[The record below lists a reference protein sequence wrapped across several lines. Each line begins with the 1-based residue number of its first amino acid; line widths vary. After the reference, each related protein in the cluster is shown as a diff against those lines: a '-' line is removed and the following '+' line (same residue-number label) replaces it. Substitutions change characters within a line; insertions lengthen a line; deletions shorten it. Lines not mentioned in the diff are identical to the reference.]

1 MTPTDK
7 EGEKRM
13 LEGIRVLDFSQY
25 LPGPHT
31 SMRLADKGAE
41 VIKVEP
47 LQGDPSRALGA
58 RRKENGLIY
67 LANNRN
73 KKSITVNLKEEA
85 GQALIKQLIEKSDV
99 IIESF
104 RPGVMERLGLSYEQA
119 KKIKP
124 DIIYCSM
131 TGYGQNTSMSGF
143 GSHDINYVAM
153 SGVLSQLKDKDGR
166 PVHPTITLADLV
178 GGISASE
185 EIVSAIVQKHL
196 KGVGAY
202 IDLSLTDVMVSMM
215 NNHVLISEITG
226 YNHGVD
232 MLTGK
237 LISYHLYET
246 KEGRFM
252 SLGALEP
259 KFWVNFCH
267 AVGKEEWIS
276 AHYSEANES
285 NPIYCQVRELFLSH
299 TLDEWMSFAKK
310 VDCCLA
316 PVLEVDELRTST
328 YVKER
333 KLIHESD
340 NGYSEVATS
349 YGKERYVKAPEL
361 SKHTEGILENILG
374 LTKEEIDDLKERNII

>member
-1 MTPTDK
+1 
-7 EGEKRM
+7 M

-25 LPGPHT
+25 LPGPHA

-41 VIKVEP
+41 VIKIEP
-47 LQGDPSRALGA
+47 LQGDPARALGA

-73 KKSITVNLKEEA
+73 KKSVTVNLKEKA
-85 GQALIKQLIEKSDV
+85 GQDLINQLIEKSDV

-104 RPGVMERLGLSYEQA
+104 RPGVMERLGLSYDQVRE
-119 KKIKP
+119 IKP

-131 TGYGQNTSMSGF
+131 TGYGQDTTMSSF
-143 GSHDINYVAM
+143 GSHDINYLAM
-153 SGVLSQLKDKDGR
+153 SGALSQLKDKDGK
-166 PVHPTITLADLV
+166 PVHPSITLADLI

-185 EIVSAIVQKHL
+185 EIVSAIVQKQL

-202 IDLSLTDVMVSMM
+202 IDLSLTDVMISIM

-246 KEGRFM
+246 KDGRYM

-276 AHYSEANES
+276 AHYSEADES
-285 NPIYCQVRELFLSH
+285 NPVYRQVKELFLSH
-299 TLDEWMSFAKK
+299 TMDEWISFVKK

-316 PVLEVDELRTST
+316 PVLEVDEIRTST
-328 YVKER
+328 YTKER
-333 KLIHESD
+333 NLIHESE

-349 YGKERYVKAPEL
+349 YGKKRFVKAPEL
-361 SKHTEGILENILG
+361 GKHTEEVLENVLG
-374 LTKEEIDDLKERNII
+374 LSKEEIAELKGQKII